1 MSAPGG
7 APLQTPGDRRRS
19 GRFIAFGIAIVLVVG
34 ALGFRMY
41 DLQVLQ
47 AGRYTTLARAQR
59 MATEPIRVQRGLIY
73 DRRGRKLVEN
83 IPSFTVR
90 LRPADLPY
98 TQRERV
104 AARLAELLD
113 LSAEGI
119 IQTLDR
125 SRSSKYDP
133 IRIAIDV
140 PTDTARLI
148 AEEHASLP
156 GVWVELDSR
165 RNYLFGPLVSHVL
178 GWTGRIS
185 GEEFGRL
192 KDDGYLPDDT
202 IGKAGLE
209 LTFEEELRGRYG
221 LQEVQRDGSGRVVRA
236 LRTIREP
243 QEGRSLVLTID
254 LQVQKEAERALK
266 WAVNV
271 VGLRRGVFIVMDPQ
285 TGEVLAMVS
294 LPSYDNNLFA
304 RGISTT
310 DFRRLVNDRDRPLIN
325 LAISEQEPPGS
336 TYKLIT
342 GTGALQDRRITA
354 QQKLLTKPFL
364 QIGRWKYWEW
374 NKEGWGPCDMN
385 CGFGHSS
392 DTYFYQVAGR
402 LGIDRLGY
410 WAQEFG
416 FGRRTGID
424 LPGEVPGIIPTNT
437 WARRLF
443 GRDIYAGEVYQ
454 AGIGQGF
461 NMVTA
466 LQLINAYA
474 ALANGG
480 TLYRPQLVRR
490 VVDESGRVVRDFEPD
505 VIRELSVD
513 PEVLRTMRVA
523 ARNVLV
529 IRHTYN
535 LVDLPIV
542 VAGKS
547 GTAEFGIRDSK
558 GRLPFH
564 SWFVGF
570 TPSSPRKDS
579 WDPYGFEAVKETDA
593 ELVFLA
599 FAFDSRTRGNAA
611 TEIVKYFLQLHYDL
625 KVDLRET
632 WILQRDNFYGQ

>member
-1 MSAPGG
+1 MSGPEPRLGSAGP
-7 APLQTPGDRRRS
+7 ARS
-19 GRFIAFGIAIVLVVG
+19 RGRVIAFCVAIALVTGV
-34 ALGFRMY
+34 LGFRLF

-47 AGRYTTLARAQR
+47 ADRYTSLSRTQR
-59 MATEPIRVQRGLIY
+59 MATEPIRVPRGLIY

-83 IPSFTVR
+83 VPTFTVR

-98 TQRERV
+98 TERERV
-104 AARLAELLD
+104 AARLAQLLD
-113 LSAEGI
+113 LPPDRI
-119 IQTLDR
+119 IQILDR
-125 SRSSKYDP
+125 ARGSMYDP
-133 IRIAIDV
+133 IRIATDV
-140 PTDTARLI
+140 PTQTARLI

-156 GVWVELDSR
+156 GVRVDLESR

-192 KDDGYLPDDT
+192 RDDGYLADDT
-202 IGKAGLE
+202 VGKAGLE

-221 LQEVQRDGSGRVVRA
+221 LQEVQRDSAGRTVRP
-236 LRTIREP
+236 LRTIRDAEAG
-243 QEGRSLVLTID
+243 QSLVLTID
-254 LQVQKEAERALK
+254 LQIQKEAERALK
-266 WAVNV
+266 WAMNV
-271 VGLRRGVFIVMDPQ
+271 VGLRRGVFLVMNPQ

-294 LPSYDNNLFA
+294 LPSYDNNLFS
-304 RGISTT
+304 RGISTD

-342 GTGALQDRRITA
+342 GAGALADKRITP
-354 QQKLLTKPFL
+354 QTRLMTQPFL

-374 NKEGWGPCDMN
+374 NKEGWGLCDMN

-402 LGIDRLGY
+402 LGIDRLAY

-424 LPGEVPGIIPTNT
+424 LPGEVPGIVPTNA

-443 GRDIYAGEVYQ
+443 GRDIYSGEVYQ

-461 NMVTA
+461 NMITA
-466 LQLINAYA
+466 LQLLNAYA

-490 VVDESGRVVRDFEPD
+490 IVDADGRVVRDFEPD
-505 VIRELSVD
+505 VIREIAID
-513 PEVLRTMRVA
+513 PDVLRTMRVA
-523 ARNVLV
+523 SRNVLV

-547 GTAEFGIRDSK
+547 GTAEFGIRDAK

-564 SWFVGF
+564 SWVVGF
-570 TPSSPRKDS
+570 TPRAPRRDGS
-579 WDPYGFEAVKETDA
+579 DPYGFEAVKA
-593 ELVFLA
+593 EDSQLVFLA